1 MNVSRFICN
10 ISWRYLLIAA
20 LSLLSF
26 FAHAEHRLL
35 ILDSQSGEPYDTA
48 REAMLKELEFQGYSV
63 GKNLT
68 VRRHDIHN
76 KVGLGLRL
84 LQVENLRGYDVAF
97 INGTIANQAAY
108 EFGYDNPEHSF
119 VFCSITDPVGV
130 GLVEEMNVK
139 PVANFTGVAFGLPIE
154 ERLRYLQEVLPEA
167 RTIGMIYAEMP
178 QSLSYVAKLKEVIQ
192 QPEFSHLKVIFRPIP
207 FVNSDLGH
215 VRMLSLLESPVLELS
230 PEVDLFMTPSDQLG
244 IRQEFAQ
251 VVTSLTEKPLMGLSE
266 KEVQEWGAHFGL
278 YPVLEQSGTVAGRM
292 VARILRGESVQNIIP
307 IYPVGVFGVNL
318 KQSEK
323 VGLHYPDQL
332 LTKTGMQVFE

>member
-1 MNVSRFICN
+1 MNVSMFIFKV
-10 ISWRYLLIAA
+10 SWRYILIAA
-20 LSLLSF
+20 LSFLPF

-84 LQVENLRGYDVAF
+84 LQVENLRGYDVVF

-108 EFGYDNPEHSF
+108 EFGYDKPQYSF

-130 GLVEEMNVK
+130 GLVEELNVK

-167 RTIGMIYAEMP
+167 RTIGMIYSEMP
-178 QSLSYVAKLKEVIQ
+178 QSLSYVAKLKEIIQ
-192 QPEFSHLKVIFRPIP
+192 QPEFSHLKVVFRPIP

-215 VRMLSLLESPVLELS
+215 VRMLSLLERPVLELS
-230 PEVDLFMTPSDQLG
+230 SEVDLFMTPSDQLG

-251 VVTSLTEKPLMGLSE
+251 VVTSLTDKPLMGLSE

-278 YPVLEQSGTVAGRM
+278 YPVLEQSGTAAGRM
-292 VARILRGESVQNIIP
+292 VARILKGEPVQDIIP
-307 IYPVGVFGVNL
+307 TYPVGVFGVNL
-318 KQSEK
+318 TQSEK
-323 VGLHYPDQL
+323 IGLHFPDQL
-332 LTKTGMQVFE
+332 LSKVGMQIFE